1 MLSGET
7 PTSVLRFSD
16 VSVADAWGVEAGV
29 CRP

>member
-7 PTSVLRFSD
+7 PTCVLRFSD
-16 VSVADAWGVEAGV
+16 VSVVDAWCVDVGV